1 MTCESLSVIASTL
14 ANGGVCPTTGDS
26 CLSPASVADVRAL
39 MYSCGLYN
47 YSGHFAF
54 DVGIPAKSGVSG
66 ATMVV
71 IPNIMGIVL
80 WSPNLD
86 ELKNSV
92 RGTMFCEEL
101 LKTYAFHRYVRFQNI
116 EMYIFFHHP
125 ISLSNL

>member
-26 CLSPASVADVRAL
+26 CLSPDSVADVRAL

-101 LKTYAFHRYVRFQNI
+101 LKTYAFHRFVRF
-116 EMYIFFHHP
+116 
-125 ISLSNL
+125 LKC